1 MSASN
6 NIEKQAQKLF
16 ASLTLTTKETKD
28 FTNVNLLTTALQN
41 LRVNQAQY
49 DKDEKILE
57 CYPIAGGNLLKS
69 LALTLEFIEL
79 VGDIIY
85 YFIEIFDVIVCDR
98 YY

>member
-1 MSASN
+1 MYASN

-16 ASLTLTTKETKD
+16 VSLALTTKETKD
-28 FTNVNLLTTALQN
+28 FTNFNLLTTALQN
-41 LRVNQAQY
+41 FRVNQAQY

-57 CYPIAGGNLLKS
+57 FYPITGGNFLKS

-85 YFIEIFDVIVCDR
+85 YFIEIFDVFVCDR